1 MIIANREELAEF
13 KMTNLERGL
22 AILELLKEYP
32 EGLGTSEISRQLELP
47 KNFIFRATSVLH
59 SLGSIDR
66 NADSKTFSL
75 SRKLLSMGYHVLK
88 HTSLIELSMPLMKEL
103 RNELKETVTL
113 CSIEGTQG
121 IVLDHVPSP
130 HSLRLVVETG
140 AHFQLHSS
148 APGKAMIAF
157 MKGEDRDYL
166 VSQLSL
172 EKFTNQTITTKKGFL
187 QALETVRENG
197 YAIDLGEELEGI
209 HCLSA
214 PIIDERGVPVAS
226 LVVTGPSS
234 RLEIKDFKLKGER
247 IRDIADQISTR
258 LGGVV

>member
-1 MIIANREELAEF
+1 MITANREELAEF

-22 AILELLKEYP
+22 AILELLKEHP
-32 EGLGTSEISRQLELP
+32 DGLGTSEIGRKLELP
-47 KNFIFRATSVLH
+47 KNFVFRATSVLH
-59 SLGSIDR
+59 SLGYIDR
-66 NADSKTFSL
+66 NADSKTFTL

-88 HTSLIELSMPLMKEL
+88 HTSLIEIAMPLMKEL

-113 CSIEGTQG
+113 CAIEGNQG

-157 MKGEDRDYL
+157 MEEEDRDYL
-166 VSQLSL
+166 VSQISF

-187 QALETVRENG
+187 QVLETVRESG

-214 PIIDERGVPVAS
+214 PIFDERGLPVGA
-226 LVVTGPSS
+226 LVLTGPSS
-234 RLEIKDFKLKGER
+234 RLKVKDFKAKGEHVR
-247 IRDIADQISTR
+247 EMADLISTR
-258 LGGVV
+258 LGGTV